1 MRRTQGM
8 PPTYSYLGAEAR
20 GDGEGWE
27 TLGDL
32 GRFDS
37 EGYLYLADRDA
48 DMFTVGG
55 VNVYPAEIESALL
68 EHPGVIDACVIGLP
82 DDELG
87 SLPHALVQLTPD
99 ADLDS
104 LHAFLRDR
112 LAPYKRPASFE
123 RVAGSLHNEAG
134 KVRRSQLRAER
145 TRP

>member
-1 MRRTQGM
+1 MRRPEGT
-8 PPTYSYLGAEAR
+8 PATYRYVGAEPR
-20 GDGEGWE
+20 SDGAGWE

-32 GRFDS
+32 GHFDS
-37 EGYLYLADRDA
+37 DGYLYLADRDA

-55 VNVYPAEIESALL
+55 VNVYPAEIEAALL
-68 EHPGVIDACVIGLP
+68 GHPGVVDACVIGLP

-87 SLPHALVQLTPD
+87 ALPHALVQLTAD

-104 LHAFLRDR
+104 LRTFLRDR

-145 TRP
+145 TRG